1 MKRTGF
7 TFVELLLAVAI
18 VAFVAASVAMADQF
32 TRTKIAGTVSATVTN
47 NADFFNAK
55 ILAVRAYNMAGA
67 AVTNTITVSQ
77 VTADGAITNTIATF
91 TTATSGSAD
100 VSTNGLIQLKGDMI
114 KVAASS
120 NFLVE
125 VVLDDRSR

>member
-1 MKRTGF
+1 MLGMM
-7 TFVELLLAVAI
+7 VAVAI
-18 VAFVAASVAMADQF
+18 VAFIAASIASADQY
-32 TRTKIAGTVSATVTN
+32 TRTKITGTVSATVTN

-67 AVTNTITVSQ
+67 ACTNTITVSQ
-77 VTADGAITNTIATF
+77 VTADGAITNTIQAF

-100 VSTNGLIQLKGDMI
+100 VSTNGLIQLKGDLL